1 VSDLFDLTPTMNR
14 SVMQLLFNYLPARS
28 VDWENGAAIVV
39 IDSPR
44 LEEVWAPGKARLVL
58 NEVSAYL
65 ARWRQRGGSVS
76 RYPDPVQTPSNY
88 VVATP
93 LSVSAKVLM
102 TALRCYECSQLVFH
116 KRSYMVY
123 RRNGAN
129 RVRCPNCKKQT
140 LRQFG
145 IVFVHGCGHLQP
157 LTQEIPL
164 VGRDGTPKKRYVRCE
179 KCHSADHL
187 MLVGKSDRVSG
198 LTIVCRRCRIEV
210 VDRLAASCQECAR
223 AFVNASG
230 PDLDPSALRIHTL
243 MRMTRHSASEAYYP
257 HTLTVLRLGRVPIIG
272 EPDAEMALL
281 QRLLPPEARAQVN
294 PSVDETIEELLG
306 KVQQAKRA
314 GDTSLVKQLLQ
325 RIADS
330 ASRSAKGEDAPPPDI
345 TPGLLTTSAPDVQK
359 AVLESQALLET
370 VRMRAGSGV
379 AVSGGGAAAAN
390 VDEARNLLSRLGI
403 RRLDVVDDLP
413 IVSASFGFSRRSFE
427 PTYEELGRQLSTSL
441 RPFPGLDDNAA
452 LSADRRDIVG
462 RHPILARE
470 AEHEG
475 IFLALDDERVRLWL
489 AANGVELEGGPLF
502 RAHLLN
508 ALEPVD
514 RYYDDIWSLRVRR
527 LVFGLVHSLSHTAM
541 RAASYY
547 SGLDRTSIGE
557 YLFLPLLGTV
567 IFANSATFKMGGME
581 TLVRDHLVSFL
592 TSLQDDAT
600 HCLYDPDCLDRRG
613 ACHGCIHSP
622 EISCR
627 AFNHGLSRSLLLGGR
642 APWPTQKRESLIGY
656 WQLS

>member
-1 VSDLFDLTPTMNR
+1 MNR
-14 SVMQLLFNYLPARS
+14 SVMQLLFNYLPERS
-28 VDWENGAAIVV
+28 VDWENGAAIVM

-44 LEEVWAPGKARLVL
+44 LEDVWASNRARLVL
-58 NEVSAYL
+58 NEVASYL
-65 ARWRQRGGSVS
+65 ARWRLRGGAVA
-76 RYPDPVQTPSNY
+76 RFPDPTQMASSF

-102 TALRCYECSQLVFH
+102 TALRCYECSQLVFQ
-116 KRSYMVY
+116 KRSYMAF

-129 RVRCPNCKKQT
+129 RVRCPNCKQHT

-157 LTQEIPL
+157 LTQDIPL
-164 VGRDGTPKKRYVRCE
+164 VAKDGTPKTRYIRCE
-179 KCHSADHL
+179 KCRSTDHL
-187 MLVGKSDRVSG
+187 QLVGKSDRVSG
-198 LTIVCRRCRIEV
+198 LSIVCRKCRVEV

-223 AFVNASG
+223 AFVKASG
-230 PDLDPSALRIHTL
+230 PDIDPSALRIHTL

-257 HTLTVLRLGRVPIIG
+257 HTITALRLGRVPIIS
-272 EPDAEMALL
+272 EPDEEMAFL
-281 QRLLPPEARAQVN
+281 QQLLPPDARAQVN
-294 PSVDETIEELLG
+294 PSADETIQDLLE
-306 KVQQAKRA
+306 KVQQAKRV
-314 GDTSLVKQLLQ
+314 GDAALVKQLMQ
-325 RIADS
+325 RISES
-330 ASRSAKGEDAPPPDI
+330 AARSANGDDVKAPDP
-345 TPGLLTTSAPDVQK
+345 TPGLLTTTVPDVQK

-370 VRMRAGSGV
+370 VRMRNGIAL
-379 AVSGGGAAAAN
+379 ARSGGGPAGAN
-390 VDEARNLLSRLGI
+390 TDEAARLMTSLGI

-413 IVSASFGFSRRSFE
+413 IVSAAFGFTRRSFE
-427 PTYEELGRQLSTSL
+427 PTYEELSRQLSTTL

-462 RHPILARE
+462 KHPILARE

-475 IFLALDDERVRLWL
+475 VFLALDDDRVQRWL
-489 AANGVELEGGPLF
+489 AANGVEIEGGSLF

-514 RYYDDIWSLRVRR
+514 RYYDDIWTLRVRR
-527 LVFGLVHSLSHTAM
+527 LVFGLVHSFSHTAM

-547 SGLDRTSIGE
+547 AGLDRTSISE

-567 IFANSATFKMGGME
+567 VFANSATFKMGGME

-592 TSLQDDAT
+592 SALQESAT

-622 EISCR
+622 EIACR
-627 AFNHGLSRSLLLGGR
+627 VFNHGLGRSLLLGGR
-642 APWPTQKRESLIGY
+642 TPWPTQKRENLIGY
-656 WQLS
+656 WQLT